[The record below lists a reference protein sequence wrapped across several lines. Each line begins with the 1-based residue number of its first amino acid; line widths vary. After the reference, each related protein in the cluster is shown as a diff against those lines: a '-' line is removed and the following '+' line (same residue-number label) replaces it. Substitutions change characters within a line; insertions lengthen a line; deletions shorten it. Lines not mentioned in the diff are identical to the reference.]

1 MWGLSENDD
10 GGFLTNIC
18 WLTLNL
24 KTNKQ
29 QTNSFKFRNH
39 RTLLNDLTFTFQ
51 IPFQTLCLYAS
62 KVWSLCVP
70 RLGTPK
76 GIQPFLGPWPPC
88 PTGHRKEDSGNNGL
102 PLSVTLESPEPGRAA
117 VPLDSSRGRS
127 CFLRQFPGLP
137 QFPSYSAGGVP
148 GLGDSAQSLSPPCPR
163 SNSSAAQTSWCCSKC
178 TEVKSH
184 WRRCWKLPG
193 SPPITATCLGP
204 LKAWVKQVKRMF
216 RCAELLSEAATTP
229 LEPLDVSPCFNGPF
243 PGLSSHLLE
252 PACDLTSD

>member
-1 MWGLSENDD
+1 MLPKSGVSVFRDLEPQKGSSLSLVP
-10 GGFLTNIC
+10 GHLAPPGTG
-18 WLTLNL
+18 
-24 KTNKQ
+24 
-29 QTNSFKFRNH
+29 R
-39 RTLLNDLTFTFQ
+39 RT
-51 IPFQTLCLYAS
+51 
-62 KVWSLCVP
+62 
-70 RLGTPK
+70 R
-76 GIQPFLGPWPPC
+76 
-88 PTGHRKEDSGNNGL
+88 GNNGL
-102 PLSVTLESPEPGRAA
+102 PPPVTLESPEPGRAA
-117 VPLDSSRGRS
+117 IPLDSSRRRS

-216 RCAELLSEAATTP
+216 RRAELLSEAATTP

-243 PGLSSHLLE
+243 PGLPSHLLE